1 MNLNLTSRVF
11 KWFLVF
17 RLNEIERL
25 KKDPIFSQEST
36 LLELVHIACDT
47 EFGKKYDFK
56 SIKSVADFQ
65 KKVPIGIYEDFSP
78 YIERMMAGGEN
89 ILWPGL
95 VVNFSKSSGTTARSK
110 FLPVSGELL
119 ESCLNAGRDEL
130 GLYLKN
136 NPNTEILEGKSIF
149 VGGSLKKIKE
159 KPEIFCGDIS
169 AIMMHG
175 LPAIGEYFRTPSL
188 ETATLSDYEIKLE
201 KLAEETM
208 KENVTSIAG
217 VPTWTIALIKKVV
230 AKAEAKNI
238 LEVWPNLEIFF
249 HGAVSFEP
257 YSKLFSELIPSTKM
271 HYMEAYNASE
281 GFFAIQDDISLIGEM
296 LLMPDYGVFYEFIK
310 MSEYGKENPKVY
322 TMADVNIGENYA
334 MIISN
339 NAGLFRYSIGDTVQ
353 FTSLFPHRIKITGRT
368 KHFINA
374 FGEEV
379 VVHNTDMAIKEA
391 CSQTGASIFDY
402 TVCPIFIDKDK
413 KGGHEWVVE
422 FGKEPESID
431 SFVDILDSKLREIN
445 SDYDAKRFKDI
456 VLQKLVLHSVPQGTF
471 YKWMKMNDRLG
482 GQNKVPR
489 LSNSREDVEE
499 ILKFKVL

>member
-1 MNLNLTSRVF
+1 M
-11 KWFLVF
+11 
-17 RLNEIERL
+17 NEIERL
-25 KKDPIFSQEST
+25 KKDPVFPQEST
-36 LLELVHIACDT
+36 LLEIVYLARDT

-56 SIKSVADFQ
+56 SIKNVADFQ
-65 KKVPIGIYEDFSP
+65 KKVPINNYEDLSI
-78 YIERMMAGGEN
+78 YIERMMKGCEN

-95 VVNFSKSSGTTARSK
+95 VSNFSKSSGTTARSK
-110 FLPVSGELL
+110 FLPVSSELL
-119 ESCLNAGRDEL
+119 QSCFKAGKDEL

-136 NPNTEILEGKSIF
+136 NPDTGILEGKSVF

-169 AIMMHG
+169 AIMMNG
-175 LPAIGEYFRTPSL
+175 LPSIGEYFRTPSL

-230 AKAEAKNI
+230 AKAGVKNI

-257 YSKLFSELIPSTKM
+257 YRELFKELIPSPKM

-281 GFFAIQDDISLIGEM
+281 GFFAIQDDLSLTGEM

-310 MSEYGKENPKVY
+310 MNEYGKENPKIY
-322 TMADVNIGENYA
+322 TMADVKIGENYA
-334 MIISN
+334 LIIST
-339 NAGLFRYSIGDTVQ
+339 NAGLFRYSIGDTVS

-379 VVHNTDMAIKEA
+379 LVHNTDMAIKEA
-391 CSQTGASIFDY
+391 CEKTGSSIHEY
-402 TVCPIFIDKDK
+402 TVCPIFLDAEK
-413 KGGHEWVVE
+413 KGGHEWIIE
-422 FGKEPESID
+422 FEKEPISID
-431 SFVDILDSKLREIN
+431 NFINILDIKLREVN

-456 VLQKLVLHSVPQGTF
+456 ILTKPILHSVPKDTF
-471 YKWMKMNDRLG
+471 YKWMKEHNKLG

-489 LSNSREDVEE
+489 LSNSREYVEE
-499 ILKFKVL
+499 ILKQSI